1 MWCVCARVIF
11 TYTHT
16 HNTHTHTHTQ
26 THTHT
31 HTYIRTYV
39 YLNPIYILY
48 VHIYIYISAD
58 TVLTT
63 GRCVNRLVQAQ
74 GLKQAAASSP
84 PTAGG
89 NGSAVGDS
97 GAPLACP
104 ANCSEHGVCQQN
116 GTCLCDPGWGGGGCE
131 TWVYAPLAD
140 ISVKISGQAEAS
152 FEIVDVVYHPA
163 ANYDM
168 VRISERDRDRERHRH
183 RHRRRDRKT
192 ERERESCLQ
201 PCHQL

>member
-1 MWCVCARVIF
+1 M
-11 TYTHT
+11 Y
-16 HNTHTHTHTQ
+16 
-26 THTHT
+26 
-31 HTYIRTYV
+31 TYIHFICI
-39 YLNPIYILY
+39 NPIYILY
-48 VHIYIYISAD
+48 VHIHIYIYVYISAD

-74 GLKQAAASSP
+74 GLKKAAASSH

-89 NGSAVGDS
+89 NVSAVGSS
-97 GAPLACP
+97 GVLACP

-152 FEIVDVVYHPA
+152 FKIVDVVYHPA

-168 VRISERDRDRERHRH
+168 VRISERDRDRETHRH
-183 RHRRRDRKT
+183 TDTQRQR
-192 ERERESCLQ
+192 Q
-201 PCHQL
+201 